1 MRFLRSESVFF
12 FLVAKCH
19 LKSTVTIIVHG
30 LHLRYYTGTGLNNGT
45 RGLLAARIE
54 DGGHPDFFTNDSFH
68 VLTVFPRKV
77 VQDITPNS
85 GFNPGSSSD
94 LFFYA
99 PKLQRR
105 CALHL
110 EASVSVLDVHLR
122 FRYGG

>member
-1 MRFLRSESVFF
+1 
-12 FLVAKCH
+12 
-19 LKSTVTIIVHG
+19 
-30 LHLRYYTGTGLNNGT
+30 
-45 RGLLAARIE
+45 LLTAGIE
-54 DGGHPDFFTNDSFH
+54 DACHPDFLTNDSFH

-77 VQDITPNS
+77 IQDITPGS

-94 LFFYA
+94 LFLYA
-99 PKLQRR
+99 PKLQRK